1 MKNRLVMTGTLGTMK
16 PGQIET
22 FGKRFKEKFPRGEFE
37 FLNDMP
43 VSDDEL
49 IEKINGADVMITIY
63 QKITEKVYAAVAPPL
78 RACISYGIGY
88 DSCNV
93 AAANKYNVAVAN
105 QPDWCQQEVAVHTV
119 MLLLA
124 AQRGLLPTIR
134 ALDAGRWT
142 DRFGI
147 VAPVNRFSRETVG
160 FFGFGNIAREAA
172 KMLRGFGVRMIAHDP
187 YADKAV
193 FEAHGVTPV
202 NFETLAAESDY
213 LSLHAPLLPG
223 TAKCINASVF
233 GKMKPSASLI
243 NTSRGGLVDP
253 DDLYEALVTG
263 AIRSAALDVFITE
276 PPTGI
281 EEKLCK
287 LPNVLSTPHIAYYS
301 EAAYEEL
308 MDHTI
313 DEAVRIL
320 KGERPKNLR
329 NPEIEGALAW
339 IRK

>member
-16 PGQIET
+16 PAQIKAFENL
-22 FGKRFKEKFPRGEFE
+22 FKERFPQGEFE

-43 VSDDEL
+43 VSDEEL

-124 AQRGLLPTIR
+124 TQRGLLPTIR
-134 ALDAGRWT
+134 ALDEGRWT

-147 VAPVNRFSRETVG
+147 IAPVDRFSRETVG
-160 FFGFGNIAREAA
+160 LFGFGNIAREVAR
-172 KMLRGFGVRMIAHDP
+172 MLRGFGVRIIAHDP

-193 FEAHGVTPV
+193 FEEYGVTPV
-202 NFETLAAESDY
+202 DFDTMVAESDY
-213 LSLHAPLLPG
+213 LSLHAPFLPS

-233 GKMKPSASLI
+233 GKMKPTASLI
-243 NTSRGGLVDP
+243 NTSRGGLIDP
-253 DDLYEALVTG
+253 DDLYEALVAGT
-263 AIRSAALDVFITE
+263 IRSAALDVFIAE

-301 EAAYEEL
+301 ETAYEEL
-308 MDHTI
+308 MSHTI
-313 DEAVRIL
+313 DEAIRIL
-320 KGERPKNLR
+320 RGERPKNLR
-329 NPEIEGALAW
+329 NPEIEGALSW
-339 IRK
+339 INK